1 MSFTKI
7 FILVLVFAYISCF
20 CNNNTYL
27 SGEISVDEDGLSYI
41 DPTASK
47 NSCINRQLSPEE
59 EEFGKIKCCYLNA
72 DCDFTNP
79 DPKDEDDIE
88 KVRITDK
95 YCLPVSQRE
104 YDNLKDVKK
113 KYMYLNCKTLDIE
126 CNSSYLGLTIIFLIL
141 NIL

>member
-7 FILVLVFAYISCF
+7 FILVLVFAYISCICTNF
-20 CNNNTYL
+20 T
-27 SGEISVDEDGLSYI
+27 SSFDEFSEDSFTYI

-59 EEFGKIKCCYLNA
+59 EGNGKIKCCYANT
-72 DCDFTNP
+72 DCEFYNP
-79 DPKDEDDIE
+79 DPKDEDDKE
-88 KVRITDK
+88 KLTFKNK
-95 YCLPVSQRE
+95 YCYAVTQKQ
-104 YDNLKDVKK
+104 YDNLKDSIKK
-113 KYMYLNCKTLDIE
+113 QYSYFKCKTLDID